1 MTGRRSGAWQ
11 MSRTTG
17 EDVSTPEG
25 DYVFVSYAREDEAAA
40 RAIIKIIEDAG
51 FAVWW
56 DGLIPGGERFGS
68 LISRALDGARSVVVL
83 WSSSAAASHWVQDEA
98 SFGRDRHCLVPLS
111 LDGTEPPL
119 GFRQFQWLDVSK
131 GRVSARN
138 PAVQR
143 ALKAVAEIMGR
154 PARLPKRGW
163 PAAGVDRRLLLG
175 AGGAAAIAAGGL
187 ATWKWVIA
195 PAPAAANS
203 VAVLPFQ
210 NLSGDSGQ
218 QYLSDGLA
226 AELRA
231 RLARNPLLR
240 VVGQASS
247 NAFRDRSETS
257 RGIARK
263 LRVASLIDGNV
274 RLVGGVVRIAV
285 ELIDGVSG
293 FSKWSRSFDRS
304 MNNLLQLQV
313 DVADAVSAA
322 LSTELT
328 GEKESLAQS
337 GGTANVA
344 AFDAYL
350 RGKGQFD
357 SQQDENSDRAALALF
372 TEAVRI
378 DPSYAAARAARS
390 RALAVIGNQYVQ
402 AGERR
407 RLYVEAI
414 AEARRAIA
422 TADRFADGYAALGY
436 ALFYGKLDVLAAD
449 VPYRKAGELGG
460 GNPDVLSLVALYRA
474 RRRQFAPAIST
485 IERAQALDPLN
496 PGLYKTAGRIRFAAG
511 DHVAA
516 IELARKALEL
526 NPAISGAHGDVG
538 NALLLLGRIDEAAVE
553 FAEER
558 IGLLAI
564 PGKAMVAIRRHD
576 QAGVRQAFDELVR
589 AEGDNGLYQQA
600 QVLAQWD
607 KVQQALDALDRASAE
622 ADSGLVYLL
631 SDPFLAP
638 LHDHP
643 RFKALLRKLHF
654 V

>member
-1 MTGRRSGAWQ
+1 
-11 MSRTTG
+11 MSRTTAV
-17 EDVSTPEG
+17 DASTPGG
-25 DYVFVSYAREDEAAA
+25 DYVFVSYAREDAAAA

-68 LISRALDGARSVVVL
+68 QISRALEGARAVVVL
-83 WSSSAAASHWVQDEA
+83 WSASAAASHWVQDEA

-119 GFRQFQWLDVSK
+119 GFRQFQWLDISG
-131 GRVSARN
+131 GRVNARN

-143 ALKAVAEIMGR
+143 ALKALAEIIGR
-154 PARLPKRGW
+154 PAKLPRRGW
-163 PAAGVDRRLLLG
+163 LARPIDRRVLLG
-175 AGGAAAIAAGGL
+175 AGGAAVIAAGGL

-210 NLSGDSGQ
+210 NLSGNPAH

-257 RGIARK
+257 RAIARK
-263 LRVASLIDGNV
+263 LGVANLIDGNV

-285 ELIDGVSG
+285 ELIDGISG
-293 FSKWSRSFDRS
+293 FSKWSRSFDRG
-304 MNNLLQLQV
+304 MNNLLRLQM

-328 GEKESLAQS
+328 AEKESRAQS

-357 SQQDENSDRAALALF
+357 SQQDESSDRAALALF
-372 TEAVRI
+372 SEAVRL

-390 RALAVIGNQYVQ
+390 RALAVIGNQYAQ
-402 AGERR
+402 ASERR
-407 RLYVEAI
+407 QLYIEAI
-414 AEARRAIA
+414 AEAHQAIA
-422 TADRFADGYAALGY
+422 TASEFADGYAALGY
-436 ALFYGKLDVLAAD
+436 ALFYGKLDVSAAD
-449 VPYRKAGELGG
+449 LPYRKAAELGG

-474 RRRQFAPAIST
+474 RRRQFAAAIST

-496 PGLYKTAGRIRFAAG
+496 PGLLKTAGRIRFAAG

-516 IELARKALEL
+516 IESARKALEL
-526 NPAISGAHGDVG
+526 NPEISGAHGDIG
-538 NALLLLGRIDEAAVE
+538 NALLLLGRVDEASAE
-553 FAEER
+553 FTKER

-564 PGKAMVAIRRHD
+564 PGKAMVAIRRRD
-576 QAGVRQAFDELVR
+576 QAGVQRAFDELVR

-600 QVLAQWD
+600 QVLAQWG
-607 KVQQALDALDRASAE
+607 KVQEALDALYRASVE

-643 RFKALLRKLHF
+643 RFKALLRELHF